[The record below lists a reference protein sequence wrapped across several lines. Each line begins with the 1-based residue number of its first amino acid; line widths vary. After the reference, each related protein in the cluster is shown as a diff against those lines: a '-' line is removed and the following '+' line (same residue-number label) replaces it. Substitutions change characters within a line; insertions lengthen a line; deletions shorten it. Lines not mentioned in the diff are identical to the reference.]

1 MPKQVENYILERVI
15 GKGQFGEVYK
25 GYNKVDGQDIAVK
38 SIGLFTLFRQKKSLR
53 KVFRTS

>member
-38 SIGLFTLFRQKKSLR
+38 SIGLIKIFRQKKSAR
-53 KVFRTS
+53 KIFRAS